1 MPSFQGWAA
10 PHSPTLIIWGI
21 FSCCHAIG
29 SPASGRAFK
38 SPLRARTNG
47 ASGVFLSDVESGKAG
62 GYVWWVTLAQPHGW
76 MHCIPPQPSLK
87 LTDNPSA
94 RMQLC
99 SIAQQLGTHRGS
111 LGRGC
116 KQEDK
121 AMPLTLLQGDGGRER
136 LLCLGLKRMDAFVQI
151 CLSNLQFA
159 LVTALRCIAHKQRS
173 RLRAIHQSPP
183 RDMRENV
190 KWCHR
195 SMKSE
200 GITSAPCDGGC
211 FPHIREMAK
220 QRRTAFITNKL
231 KQTLS

>member
-1 MPSFQGWAA
+1 MGDS
-10 PHSPTLIIWGI
+10 
-21 FSCCHAIG
+21 
-29 SPASGRAFK
+29 SPAPWMDALHSSTALPAAHRQSQCTDAALQHCTAARC
-38 SPLRARTNG
+38 PLGLIGQR
-47 ASGVFLSDVESGKAG
+47 VQAG
-62 GYVWWVTLAQPHGW
+62 GQSNAADP
-76 MHCIPPQPSLK
+76 
-87 LTDNPSA
+87 A
-94 RMQLC
+94 
-99 SIAQQLGTHRGS
+99 A
-111 LGRGC
+111 GRWG
-116 KQEDK
+116 QR
-121 AMPLTLLQGDGGRER
+121 AAAL
-136 LLCLGLKRMDAFVQI
+136 LGLEAMHAFVQI

>member
-29 SPASGRAFK
+29 SPSSGRAFK

-62 GYVWWVTLAQPHGW
+62 GYVWWVTLARPHGW
-76 MHCIPPQPSLK
+76 MRCIPPQPSLQ

-99 SIAQQLGTHRGS
+99 STAQQLGAHWGS

-136 LLCLGLKRMDAFVQI
+136 LLCLGLKRCMHLSKFAYPIYSLHLSQHWDALHTNRGHGYVPSI
-151 CLSNLQFA
+151 SHLPGTWEKTLNGATDPWNL
-159 LVTALRCIAHKQRS
+159 
-173 RLRAIHQSPP
+173 
-183 RDMRENV
+183 RE
-190 KWCHR
+190 
-195 SMKSE
+195 
-200 GITSAPCDGGC
+200 
-211 FPHIREMAK
+211 
-220 QRRTAFITNKL
+220 
-231 KQTLS
+231 